1 MPDLS
6 VVNFVSIGNRN
17 FPEIPDEVVQ
27 DLSTDQSYAYRICR
41 AIISGCVDDDLSKIK
56 VGLLAHSRWLTLGCR
71 VLRLYVSKQNPSLKL
86 CLLASFCILVYFP
99 AFSHK
104 ISL

>member
-1 MPDLS
+1 MPDLT

-17 FPEIPDEVVQ
+17 FPEIPDKTVQ

-41 AIISGCVDDDLSKIK
+41 AIISGCVDDNLSKLK
-56 VGLLAHSRWLTLGCR
+56 VGPLAHSCWLTLGCR
-71 VLRLYVSKQNPSLKL
+71 VFRLYTSKQKPSSKL

-99 AFSHK
+99 AFSYK